1 MKDNKNITFALD
13 IGTRTV
19 IGLILEK
26 KENKFNI
33 LDSEVIEHDKR
44 AMLDGQIHN
53 VVEVSRIVKK
63 IKERLEKRLEIN
75 LEKASIAAAGRA
87 LETITIDSELDFE
100 TKKYIEA
107 EDIQKLEYAGI
118 QKAQKKLA
126 QSDPENSAGDYHFVG
141 YSVVEYYL
149 DDIFL
154 KDLEGHKGKK
164 IKAKLITT
172 FLPQVVIDSLLSV
185 IKRCNL
191 EVEHLTL
198 EPIAAASM
206 VIPKEM
212 YNFNLALIDIGAGTS
227 DIAVTKGGSM
237 IGYAMVPVAGDEVT
251 ESIAEEYMMEY
262 QLAEKIKR
270 KLKENDYLESRN
282 ILGSKIKIDSE
293 KALNTIKPQVEKMV
307 KLIGDKIK
315 EINRKNPQALICIGG
330 GSLTPFLEEEL
341 EKEMD
346 IPKERIGIRDGNNL
360 EKVKGHIENIEGTQS
375 LTPIGIAVTA
385 NESNSEA
392 VFVEVEVNGNNVQ
405 IFSLN
410 TPTVSDAL
418 LTAEID
424 IKSLQ
429 PEPGMGLTY
438 TLNGE
443 VKSIKGSFGKNAKLL
458 LNGEKAELEDEILT
472 GDIIEFEEAEKGK
485 DAEAKIKDIIKKEE
499 LKNYTIT
506 INGNQTTIKPK
517 IFQNNKQVSLKTE
530 VKDGADIEYQKLET
544 IKDGLSQ
551 LLEIPEDMI
560 SSQVKVFYLNN
571 KKVRVPKSRYFAEVK
586 NKNLNLD
593 DKIRDNLEIKLIEK
607 ENEIETVGDLL
618 NEIDLDAKEKT
629 INVVFNGS
637 SLEIPANN
645 KVIKCNDQKVDKEY
659 ELKDGDKIELEKQK
673 ITVNHLFQYIN
684 YNISESLKEDME
696 LLING
701 KSCNYNDLI
710 KTGDNIKMKLKKKQ
724 KEGIE

>member
-1 MKDNKNITFALD
+1 MENYNDITFALD

-19 IGLILEK
+19 IGLILE
-26 KENKFNI
+26 ENEDGYNI
-33 LDSEVIEHDKR
+33 LDSEVIEHEKR

-53 VVEVSRIVKK
+53 VIEVSKIVKK
-63 IKERLEKRLEIN
+63 IKDRLEERLNIN
-75 LEKASIAAAGRA
+75 LKKASIAAAGRA
-87 LETITIDSELDFE
+87 LETITINSELDFE
-100 TKKYIEA
+100 SKKYIEA
-107 EDIQKLEYAGI
+107 DDIQKLEYAGI

-126 QSDPENSAGDYHFVG
+126 DNDPDNSAGDYHFVG

-185 IKRCNL
+185 IKKCDL

-262 QLAEKIKR
+262 QLAESIKR
-270 KLKENDYLESRN
+270 KLVENDYLESRN
-282 ILGSKIKIDSE
+282 ILGSKIKIES
-293 KALNTIKPQVEKMV
+293 KNALNKIKPQVEKMV
-307 KLIGDKIK
+307 KLIGEKIQ
-315 EINRKNPQALICIGG
+315 EINQKNPQALICIGG

-360 EKVKGHIENIEGTQS
+360 DKVNGNIEKIAGTQS

-385 NESNSEA
+385 KESKSEA

-429 PEPGMGLTY
+429 AEPGMGLTY

-443 VKSIKGSFGKNAKLL
+443 LNSIKGSFGKSAELF
-458 LNGEKAELEDEILT
+458 LNDKKAELEDEIST
-472 GDIIEFEEAEKGK
+472 GDIIKFKKAKKGK
-485 DAEAKIKDIIKKEE
+485 DAKAKIKDIINDEDLKEY
-499 LKNYTIT
+499 KIT
-506 INGNQTTIKPK
+506 INNNQTTIKPK
-517 IFQNNKQVSLKTE
+517 IFQNGKQVSLNND
-530 VKDGADIEYQKLET
+530 VKDGAEIEFKKIET
-544 IKDGLSQ
+544 IKDGLIQ

-560 SSQVKVFYLNN
+560 SDQVKVYYFND
-571 KKVRVPKSRYFAEVK
+571 KKVRVPKNRYFAEII
-586 NKNLNLD
+586 NKDLQLN
-593 DKIRDNLEIKLIEK
+593 DKMQNGLKIKLIEK
-607 ENEIETVGDLL
+607 ENKIETVEDLL
-618 NEIDLDAKEKT
+618 DEIDLEQQEKT
-629 INVVFNGS
+629 MKLVFNGS
-637 SLEIPANN
+637 ELEIPTQNQI
-645 KVIKCNDQKVDKEY
+645 IKCNDKKVDKNFEIN
-659 ELKDGDKIELEKQK
+659 DGDRIEIQK
-673 ITVNHLFQYIN
+673 KGMTVNKLFKYIN
-684 YNISESLKEDME
+684 YNISDSLKENMDLM
-696 LLING
+696 ING
-701 KSCNYNDLI
+701 KKGNYSDIVNS
-710 KTGDNIKMKLKKKQ
+710 GDNIKMKLKKRQ
-724 KEGIE
+724 KEEI

>member
-1 MKDNKNITFALD
+1 MENYNDITFALD

-19 IGLILEK
+19 IGLILE
-26 KENKFNI
+26 ENEDGYNI
-33 LDSEVIEHDKR
+33 LDSEVIEHEKR

-53 VVEVSRIVKK
+53 VIEVSKIVKK
-63 IKERLEKRLEIN
+63 IKDRLEERLNIN
-75 LEKASIAAAGRA
+75 LKKASIAAAGRA
-87 LETITIDSELDFE
+87 LETITINSELDFE
-100 TKKYIEA
+100 SKKYIEA
-107 EDIQKLEYAGI
+107 DDIQKLEYAGI

-126 QSDPENSAGDYHFVG
+126 DNDPDNSAGDYHFVG

-185 IKRCNL
+185 IKKCDL

-262 QLAEKIKR
+262 QLAESIKR
-270 KLKENDYLESRN
+270 KLVENDYLESRN
-282 ILGSKIKIDSE
+282 ILGSKIKIES
-293 KALNTIKPQVEKMV
+293 KNALNKIKPQVEKMV
-307 KLIGDKIK
+307 KLIGEKIQ
-315 EINRKNPQALICIGG
+315 EINQKNPQALICIGG

-360 EKVKGHIENIEGTQS
+360 DKVNGNIEKIAGTQS

-385 NESNSEA
+385 KESKSEA

-410 TPTVSDAL
+410 APTVSDAL

-429 PEPGMGLTY
+429 AEPGMGLTY

-443 VKSIKGSFGKNAKLL
+443 LNSIKGSFGKSAELF
-458 LNGEKAELEDEILT
+458 LNDKKAELEDEIST
-472 GDIIEFEEAEKGK
+472 GDIIKFKKAKKGK
-485 DAEAKIKDIIKKEE
+485 DAKAKIKDIINDEDLKEY
-499 LKNYTIT
+499 KIT
-506 INGNQTTIKPK
+506 INNNQTTIKPK
-517 IFQNNKQVSLKTE
+517 IFQNGKQVSLNND
-530 VKDGADIEYQKLET
+530 VKDGAEIEFKKIET
-544 IKDGLSQ
+544 IKDGLIQ

-560 SSQVKVFYLNN
+560 SDQVKVYYFND
-571 KKVRVPKSRYFAEVK
+571 KKVRVPQNRYFAEII
-586 NKNLNLD
+586 NKDLQLN
-593 DKIRDNLEIKLIEK
+593 DKMQNGLKIKLIEK
-607 ENEIETVGDLL
+607 ENKIETVEDLL
-618 NEIDLDAKEKT
+618 DEIDLEQQEKT
-629 INVVFNGS
+629 MKLVFNGS
-637 SLEIPANN
+637 ELEIPTQNQI
-645 KVIKCNDQKVDKEY
+645 IKCNDKKVDKNFEIN
-659 ELKDGDKIELEKQK
+659 DGDRIEIQK
-673 ITVNHLFQYIN
+673 KGMTVNKLFKYIN
-684 YNISESLKEDME
+684 YNISDSLKENMDLM
-696 LLING
+696 ING
-701 KSCNYNDLI
+701 KKGNYSDIVNS
-710 KTGDNIKMKLKKKQ
+710 GDNIKMKLKKRQ
-724 KEGIE
+724 KEEI

>member
-1 MKDNKNITFALD
+1 MENYNDITFALD

-19 IGLILEK
+19 IGLILE
-26 KENKFNI
+26 ENEDGYNI
-33 LDSEVIEHDKR
+33 LDSEVIEHEKR

-53 VVEVSRIVKK
+53 VIEVSKIVKK
-63 IKERLEKRLEIN
+63 IKDRLEERLNIN
-75 LEKASIAAAGRA
+75 LKKASIAAAGRA
-87 LETITIDSELDFE
+87 LETITINSELDFE
-100 TKKYIEA
+100 SKKYIEA
-107 EDIQKLEYAGI
+107 DDIQKLEYAGI

-126 QSDPENSAGDYHFVG
+126 DNDPDNSAGDYHFVG

-185 IKRCNL
+185 IKKCDL

-262 QLAEKIKR
+262 QLAESIKR
-270 KLKENDYLESRN
+270 KLVENDYLESRN
-282 ILGSKIKIDSE
+282 ILGSKIKIES
-293 KALNTIKPQVEKMV
+293 KNALNKIKPQVEKMV
-307 KLIGDKIK
+307 KLIGEKIQ
-315 EINRKNPQALICIGG
+315 EINQKNPQALICIGG

-360 EKVKGHIENIEGTQS
+360 DKVNGNIEKIAGTQS

-385 NESNSEA
+385 KESKSEA

-410 TPTVSDAL
+410 APTVSDAL

-429 PEPGMGLTY
+429 AEPGMGLTY

-443 VKSIKGSFGKNAKLL
+443 LNSIKGSFGKSAELF
-458 LNGEKAELEDEILT
+458 LNDKKAELEDEIST
-472 GDIIEFEEAEKGK
+472 GDIIKFKKAKKGK
-485 DAEAKIKDIIKKEE
+485 DAKAKIKDIINDEDLKEY
-499 LKNYTIT
+499 KIT
-506 INGNQTTIKPK
+506 INNNQTTIKPK
-517 IFQNNKQVSLKTE
+517 IFQNGKQVSLNND
-530 VKDGADIEYQKLET
+530 VKDGAEIEFKKIET
-544 IKDGLSQ
+544 IKDGLIQ

-560 SSQVKVFYLNN
+560 SDQVKVYYFND
-571 KKVRVPKSRYFAEVK
+571 KKVRVPKNRYFAEII
-586 NKNLNLD
+586 NKDLQLN
-593 DKIRDNLEIKLIEK
+593 DKMQNGLKIKLIEK
-607 ENEIETVGDLL
+607 ENKIETVEDLL
-618 NEIDLDAKEKT
+618 DEIDLEQQEKT
-629 INVVFNGS
+629 MKLVFNGS
-637 SLEIPANN
+637 ELEIPTQNQI
-645 KVIKCNDQKVDKEY
+645 IKCNDKKVDKNFEIN
-659 ELKDGDKIELEKQK
+659 DGDRIEIQK
-673 ITVNHLFQYIN
+673 KGMTVNKLFKYIN
-684 YNISESLKEDME
+684 YNISDSLKENMDLM
-696 LLING
+696 ING
-701 KSCNYNDLI
+701 KKGNYSDIVNS
-710 KTGDNIKMKLKKKQ
+710 GDNIKMKLKKRQ
-724 KEGIE
+724 KEEI

>member
-1 MKDNKNITFALD
+1 MKDNKDLTFALD

-19 IGLILEK
+19 IGLVLEK
-26 KENKFNI
+26 NEDNYKI

-63 IKERLEKRLEIN
+63 IKKKLENRLNIN
-75 LEKASIAAAGRA
+75 LKKASIAAAGRA
-87 LETITIDSELDFE
+87 LETITIESEIDFE
-100 TKKYIEA
+100 TKKYIDT

-118 QKAQKKLA
+118 QKAQQKLA
-126 QSDPENSAGDYHFVG
+126 QSDPDNSAGDYHFVG

-164 IKAKLITT
+164 IKTKLITT

-191 EVEHLTL
+191 EVDHLTL

-262 QLAEKIKR
+262 QLAEKIKI
-270 KLKENDYLESRN
+270 KLQNNDYLESRN
-282 ILGSKIKIDSE
+282 ILGSKIKIES
-293 KALNTIKPQVEKMV
+293 KNALKTIKPQVEKMV
-307 KLIGDKIK
+307 KLISDKIN

-360 EKVKGHIENIEGTQS
+360 ENIDGKIENISGTQS

-385 NESNSEA
+385 NESKSEA

-418 LTAEID
+418 LTAEIN

-443 VKSIKGSFGKNAKLL
+443 MKSIKGNFGEKAKLL
-458 LNGEKAELEDEILT
+458 LNGKEAELEDEIST
-472 GDIIEFEEAEKGK
+472 GDLIEFEEAKKGK
-485 DAEAKIKDIIKKEE
+485 DAEAKIEDILKEE
-499 LKNYTIT
+499 DLKKYSMT
-506 INGNQTTIKPK
+506 INGNKATVKPK
-517 IFQNNKQVSLKTE
+517 IFQNGKQVSLNCN
-530 VKDGADIEYQKLET
+530 VKDGAEIKYEKIKT

-551 LLEIPEDMI
+551 LLEIPENII
-560 SSQVKVFYLNN
+560 SDQLKVFYFNDR
-571 KKVRVPKSRYFAEVK
+571 KVRVPKTRYFAEVN
-586 NKNLNLD
+586 NKDLTLN
-593 DKIRDNLEIKLIEK
+593 DKIEDNLKIKLIEK
-607 ENEIETVGDLL
+607 ENEIKTVEDLL
-618 NEIDLDAKEKT
+618 NEIDLDEKEKT
-629 INVVFNGS
+629 INLVFNGS
-637 SLEIPANN
+637 SLEIPADND
-645 KVIKCNDQKVDKEY
+645 VIKCNGEKVNKEQ
-659 ELKDGDKIELEKQK
+659 EISDGDKIKIEKQGM
-673 ITVNHLFQYIN
+673 TVNRLFQYIN
-684 YNISESLKEDME
+684 YNISDSLKENME
-696 LLING
+696 LIING
-701 KSCNYNDLI
+701 EKGSYNDLI
-710 KTGDNIKMKLKKKQ
+710 KSGDNIKMKLKKKQ
-724 KEGIE
+724 KEGI

>member
-1 MKDNKNITFALD
+1 VKNYNDITFALD

-19 IGLILEK
+19 IGLILE
-26 KENKFNI
+26 ENKDGYNI
-33 LDSEVIEHDKR
+33 LASEVIEHDKR

-53 VVEVSRIVKK
+53 VIEVSKIVQK
-63 IKERLEKRLEIN
+63 IKNRLEEKLNIN
-75 LEKASIAAAGRA
+75 LKKTSIAAAGRA
-87 LETITIDSELDFE
+87 LETVTIDSELVFE
-100 TKKYIEA
+100 NKKYIDA
-107 EDIQKLEYAGI
+107 NDIQKLEYAGI

-126 QSDPENSAGDYHFVG
+126 DNNPKNSAGDYHFVG

-154 KDLEGHKGKK
+154 KDLEGHKGKQ

-185 IKRCNL
+185 IKRCDL

-262 QLAEKIKR
+262 QLAENIKR
-270 KLKENDYLESRN
+270 KLTENDYLESRN
-282 ILGSKIKIDSE
+282 ILGSKIKIES
-293 KALNTIKPQVEKMV
+293 KNALNSIKPQVEKMV
-307 KLIGDKIK
+307 KLIGEKIQ
-315 EINRKNPQALICIGG
+315 EINQKSPQALICIGG

-360 EKVKGHIENIEGTQS
+360 EKVKGDVENIAGTQS

-385 NESNSEA
+385 NESKSEA
-392 VFVEVEVNGNNVQ
+392 VFVEVEVNGNNFQ

-429 PEPGMGLTY
+429 AEPGMGLTY
-438 TLNGE
+438 TLNGNL
-443 VKSIKGSFGKNAKLL
+443 KSIKGSFGKSAELF
-458 LNGEKAELEDEILT
+458 LNGNEADLEDEIST
-472 GDIIEFEEAEKGK
+472 GDIIKFKKAKKGK
-485 DAEAKIKDIIKKEE
+485 DAKAKIKDIINKKY
-499 LKNYTIT
+499 LKEYKIT
-506 INGNQTTIKPK
+506 INNNKTTLKPK
-517 IFQNNKQVSLKTE
+517 IFQNGKQVSLNTE
-530 VKDGADIEYQKLET
+530 VKDGAEIEFKKIET
-544 IKDGLSQ
+544 VKDGLAQ
-551 LLEIPEDMI
+551 LLEIPSKMI
-560 SSQVKVFYLNN
+560 SDQVKVYYFNN
-571 KKVRVPKSRYFAEVK
+571 NKVRVPKTRYFAEIT
-586 NKNLNLD
+586 NSDLELNDKMQNDLD
-593 DKIRDNLEIKLIEK
+593 IKLIEK
-607 ENEIETVGDLL
+607 ENEIDTIENLL
-618 NEIDLDAKEKT
+618 NEMDLEKKEKT
-629 INVVFNGS
+629 INLVFNGS
-637 SLEIPANN
+637 ELEIPADNQI
-645 KVIKCNDQKVDKEY
+645 IKCNDKKVDKDFEI
-659 ELKDGDKIELEKQK
+659 KDGDRIKIQK
-673 ITVNHLFQYIN
+673 KGMTVNRLFKYIN
-684 YNISESLKEDME
+684 YNISDSLKENME
-696 LLING
+696 LVING
-701 KSCNYNDLI
+701 ERGNYNDI
-710 KTGDNIKMKLKKKQ
+710 VNSGDNIKMKLKKRQ
-724 KEGIE
+724 KEEI